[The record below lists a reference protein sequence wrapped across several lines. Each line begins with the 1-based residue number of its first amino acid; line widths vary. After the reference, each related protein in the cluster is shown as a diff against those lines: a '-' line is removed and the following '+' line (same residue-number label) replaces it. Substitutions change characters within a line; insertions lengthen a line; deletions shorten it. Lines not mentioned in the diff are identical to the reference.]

1 MTTIP
6 RNAIPMGADLDFFP
20 PYSKERQDAEL
31 EALRYAFVELAR
43 CLHEKN
49 QLDLRTLSGQLG
61 NAEWLFA
68 DKSPRTLESVQE
80 LREILDYTRAKL
92 GEPGSGE

>member
-43 CLHEKN
+43 CLHEGN
-49 QLDLRTLSGQLG
+49 LLDLQTLSGQMG
-61 NAEWLFA
+61 NAEWIFA
-68 DKSPRTLESVQE
+68 DKSPRTLESVRE
-80 LREILDYTRAKL
+80 LRGTLDYMRAKL
-92 GEPGSGE
+92 GEPGLAE